1 MKNSTLINWKNKTGK
16 QLEKE
21 LNKAIAQFNKKLNE
35 LQIDGAREYL
45 PDFYSYKETKDKIK
59 TKEQLRKVVSD
70 LRAFTKQGAEELINL
85 ESGESITRWEKNK
98 LHFENLRAQ
107 KRLRQEIAEYNKPLA
122 DSGFTRA
129 QMGSK
134 ELRKLESKLEKLKEF
149 ENKKGQDFQNWKKRI
164 GVLGSYDFEIRKA
177 IQYRK
182 NYMKTIDDYFK
193 NLDGYKELKKAF
205 NEHKD
210 PIGFF
215 EWIKASGNI
224 NIIDISFE
232 SNNVFTQEEF
242 YKFLEDLNIEY
253 EKNIEVVERN

>member
-21 LNKAIAQFNKKLNE
+21 LNKAIAQFNKKLYE

-59 TKEQLRKVVSD
+59 TKEQLRKVISN
-70 LRAFTKQGAEELINL
+70 LRGFTRQGAEELINL

-107 KRLRQEIAEYNKPLA
+107 ERLRQEIAEFNKPLA
-122 DSGFTRA
+122 DSGFTKA
-129 QMGSK
+129 QMGST
-134 ELRKLESKLEKLKEF
+134 ELRKLESKLEKLKDF

-164 GVLGSYDFEIRKA
+164 GLLGSYDFEVRRA

-182 NYMKTIDDYFK
+182 NYMKTIKENFK
-193 NLDGYKELKKAF
+193 NLEGYEELKKAF

-210 PIGFF
+210 PFKFF
-215 EWIKASGNI
+215 EWIKATGNI
-224 NIIDISFE
+224 NIIDINYE
-232 SNNVFTQEEF
+232 SSNVFTQEEF
-242 YKFLEDLNIEY
+242 YNFLDNLNIEY
-253 EKNIEVVERN
+253 DKKTEVVERN